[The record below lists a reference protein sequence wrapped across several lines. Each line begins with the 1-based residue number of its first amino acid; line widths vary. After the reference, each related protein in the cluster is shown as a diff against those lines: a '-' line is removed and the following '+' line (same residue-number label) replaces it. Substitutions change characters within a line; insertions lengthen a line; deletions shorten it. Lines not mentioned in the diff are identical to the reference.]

1 MLPGGVQRWRRPHC
15 VVSGKGLWLNGFGKF
30 PADMT
35 TGIAPGLVAPAGPA
49 APPGL
54 ARQLGRAGNALL
66 VIFALTVLLALLPPR
81 LLNGAWQLQFTST
94 LVTNGS
100 MALLGMLL
108 KGLAT
113 WLDPEDRDL
122 QAGFNRVK
130 RLSKLVVM
138 GYLLIVPL
146 QFFGFWRV
154 VETAKQATGEQ
165 IRSAEIRLERIRKAV
180 EASGSTAELQ
190 ARLRQL
196 PGAPPLTQEQLSLPM
211 AEIRAR
217 FNQAAD
223 QSQTRINASPTGPN
237 ANQIQLGFR
246 ESLRVVVSALALAV
260 AFRTSARV
268 KTRAP
273 LQIDPEQQ
281 ALFEGV
287 DEPQAKPVNEPGVDE
302 QQIIP

>member
-1 MLPGGVQRWRRPHC
+1 
-15 VVSGKGLWLNGFGKF
+15 
-30 PADMT
+30 MT
-35 TGIAPGLVAPAGPA
+35 TGTAPGQAAPA
-49 APPGL
+49 GL

-66 VIFALTVLLALLPPR
+66 VIFALTVLLGLFPPR
-81 LLNGAWQLQFTST
+81 LLDSAWQLQFSST

-113 WLDPEDRDL
+113 WIDPDDRDL

-130 RLSKLVVM
+130 RLAKLVVL

-146 QFFGFWRV
+146 QFFGFWRA
-154 VETAKQATGEQ
+154 VETSKRATAEQ
-165 IRSAEIRLERIRKAV
+165 IRVAEIRLERIRKAV

-196 PGAPPLTQEQLSLPM
+196 PGAPPLTPEQLALPM

-217 FNQAAD
+217 FKQAAD
-223 QSQTRINASPTGPN
+223 ISETRINASPTGPN
-237 ANQIQLGFR
+237 ANQIQLGFK
-246 ESLRVVVSALALAV
+246 ESLRVVVSALALAIG
-260 AFRTSARV
+260 FRTSARV

-273 LQIDPEQQ
+273 LQLDPEQKT
-281 ALFEGV
+281 LFAGV
-287 DEPQAKPVNEPGVDE
+287 DQPQTDPHSEPGVDE
-302 QQIIP
+302 HQIIP